1 MSNRFNPMKAR
12 FRATYASGVTTEP
25 RLGAVDRET
34 RTLHDVQIALEGEA
48 KGHNVWLDRQFCE
61 DVAAAGNAAGD
72 AGVKVRFGHPAM
84 CSDAI
89 GTYLGRAKN
98 FRVVDVTRRES
109 GEKAAG
115 VIADVALDEHA
126 DRTEWI
132 MNMSESAPDTFGQS
146 IVFTYSDW
154 KVKDADGNDHGYA
167 QEVSEPFDAWCKDHP
182 EAGDGAIL
190 AKHRELYDAW
200 FGQSADGHIYAVLG
214 KLHGTDF
221 TDTPAATDGVFSDKS
236 LAAEAEQML
245 DEHPQILEVVERNPD
260 SVRQFLTR
268 VGLLER
274 MGLVAA
280 GADMVPRAEAD
291 ARVSGMQAAMQKQI
305 NELKV
310 QMGAK
315 EQELATA
322 KAETTRLS
330 DALNA
335 ANMKAQE
342 LADQVTSLTS
352 ERDAA
357 KIALDTLNGRVNK
370 VNTASKPTWTDA
382 RKHLAS
388 LPMAERAAFYAAHRA
403 EIDNKE

>member
-12 FRATYASGVTTEP
+12 VRATYASGVTNEP

-34 RTLHDVQIALEGEA
+34 RTLHDVQITLEGEA
-48 KGHNVWLDRQFCE
+48 KGHKVWLDRKFCE

-84 CSDAI
+84 CSDAL

-98 FRVVDVTRRES
+98 FRVVDVTRKES
-109 GEKAAG
+109 GEPAAG
-115 VIADVALDEHA
+115 VVADVELDEHA
-126 DRTEWI
+126 DRTAWVLD
-132 MNMSESAPDTFGQS
+132 MSESAPDTFGQS
-146 IVFTYSDW
+146 IVFTYADY
-154 KVKDADGNDHGYA
+154 KVRDADGVEHSRNA
-167 QEVSEPFDAWCKDHP
+167 ECV
-182 EAGDGAIL
+182 DGVEDPDSKTGKVITKTFA
-190 AKHRELYDAW
+190 EW
-200 FGQSADGHIYAVLG
+200 MSQSADGKVYAVLG
-214 KLHGTDF
+214 KLLGTDF
-221 TDTPAATDGVFSDKS
+221 TDAPAATDGVFSDTS

-280 GADMVPRAEAD
+280 GVDMVPRAEAD
-291 ARVSGMQAAMQKQI
+291 ARVSGMQAAMQRQI
-305 NELKV
+305 NDLRV
-310 QMGAK
+310 QMDAK

-322 KAETTRLS
+322 KAETTRLT

-342 LADQVTSLTS
+342 LADQVTSLTD

-357 KIALDTLNGRVNK
+357 KNALDTLNGRVNH
-370 VNTASKPTWTDA
+370 VNAAPKPTWTDA

-403 EIDNKE
+403 EIDNHIKE